1 MRFLSQDLLGEKATE
16 ILEAEKLSLDF
27 REREHSP
34 FGSYRRAQEMPSHW
48 VTFEEV
54 AIRFSKEEWFL
65 LDPDQRA
72 LHREVMEENM
82 ELVSSLGGDGQ
93 ERENLKQQRMSL
105 HQRAQHQQKKENGSK
120 INTRE
125 RKMNKASAS
134 QAGDFCGMS
143 IHEIRKKGEEKSKQT
158 SLECWRIPSCKETL
172 SFHRGPHKV
181 TCTK

>member
-1 MRFLSQDLLGEKATE
+1 
-16 ILEAEKLSLDF
+16 
-27 REREHSP
+27 
-34 FGSYRRAQEMPSHW
+34 MPSHW
-48 VTFEEV
+48 EIEDCSQDVLASALHSDTLQMVSESLDQVTFEEV